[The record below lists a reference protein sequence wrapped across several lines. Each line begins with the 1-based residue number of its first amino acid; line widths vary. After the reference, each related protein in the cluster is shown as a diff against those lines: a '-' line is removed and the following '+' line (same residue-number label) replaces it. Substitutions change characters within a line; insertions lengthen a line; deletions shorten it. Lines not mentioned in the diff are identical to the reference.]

1 MKMKRMVMVFLV
13 LVGASG
19 LTACASKRVVE
30 FPKPHKQYVQEA
42 RKTFAAQVVTVY
54 SGDTF
59 TVLVD
64 GKELPVRLY
73 GIDAPEYD
81 ENASASL
88 NQPFGKEARDYVI
101 AKTKGKTVQVEAY
114 GPDAAGQIVAIVS
127 VDEESL
133 NAVLLRDGYA
143 WIWREVCDEPF
154 CGEDWRSENGWRKL
168 QGGPTGAMVRRVG
181 LWSKIG
187 GDEVPVEPQYWRR
200 KNSTWLRRNLGAAAG
215 VAEVVIW
222 MTTPF

>member
-1 MKMKRMVMVFLV
+1 MKRMIMVFMV

-19 LTACASKRVVE
+19 LTACASKKVVDL
-30 FPKPHKQYVQEA
+30 PKPRQYVQEA
-42 RKTFAAQVVTVY
+42 RKTFTAQVGTVY

-64 GKELPVRLY
+64 DKEFPVRLY

-81 ENASASL
+81 EEASASL

-101 AKTKGKTVQVEAY
+101 AKIKGKTVQVDAY
-114 GPDAAGQIVAIVS
+114 GPDAAGQIVALVS
-127 VDEESL
+127 VDGENL
-133 NAVLLRDGYA
+133 NAALLRDGYA
-143 WIWREVCDEPF
+143 WIWREVCDEPV
-154 CGEDWRSENGWRKL
+154 CGEAGRSENGWRKL

-181 LWSKIG
+181 LWSMLD
-187 GDEVPVEPQYWRR
+187 GDEKPMEPQYWRR
-200 KNSTWLRRNLGAAAG
+200 KNASWIRRNLGAAAG